1 MILKWDKIIFKKKR
15 FKELKSIEKKK
26 IGIIMLSEEELRRLI
41 ESLTVRE
48 IIEPALDNW
57 IPYESTGKTTI
68 NLKTG
73 KIVGIGLN
81 HNELLDMNHD
91 NEHIELYKIEAE
103 EDLFDEEEL
112 LEMEEYE
119 KFLEFK
125 SEKEDNDEYYD
136 DYDPELLNEFCE
148 IESID
153 KKERQI
159 RVLIENYE
167 EYHFN
172 NFEEFEHS
180 IILKYYDEEDYTY

>member
-1 MILKWDKIIFKKKR
+1 MR
-15 FKELKSIEKKK
+15 
-26 IGIIMLSEEELRRLI
+26 IIMLSEEELRRLI

-57 IPYESTGKTTI
+57 IPYESTGKTII

-81 HNELLDMNHD
+81 HNELLDIDYD
-91 NEHIELYKIEAE
+91 NDHIELYKIEAE
-103 EDLFDEEEL
+103 EELFDEEDL
-112 LEMEEYE
+112 LEMGEYE
-119 KFLEFK
+119 KFIEFK
-125 SEKEDNDEYYD
+125 SKKEDNDEYYD